1 MTKPET
7 LPGAIKG
14 ASAVV
19 FASSA
24 SRKGGNA
31 EAVDYKGVENIA
43 RCVVFGVFVGI
54 GVVGEVMVMD
64 CVYVALPSFHS
75 FKYKHYLPHPTAPA
89 STRRSRGSWSSP
101 AVPSAART
109 RSGTR
114 WVDDKITALPCLACL
129 RPDGHT
135 AALAGRSDHIH
146 VDPITNHRPTKQVTN
161 IFGGIMGYKF
171 LGEEALRKLYRSSA
185 PKVCICVYVYM
196 YMYMYMY
203 ACMYVQ
209 G

>member
-54 GVVGEVMVMD
+54 GVVGEVMVMG
-64 CVYVALPSFHS
+64 CVYVALPIISFIQIQTLSPPPHS
-75 FKYKHYLPHPTAPA
+75 ACIDEKIPRLLVV
-89 STRRSRGSWSSP
+89 SSG
-101 AVPSAART
+101 AVS
-109 RSGTR
+109 
-114 WVDDKITALPCLACL
+114 
-129 RPDGHT
+129 RPDS
-135 AALAGRSDHIH
+135 L
-146 VDPITNHRPTKQVTN
+146 
-161 IFGGIMGYKF
+161 GYKV
-171 LGEEALRKLYRSSA
+171 GGR
-185 PKVCICVYVYM
+185 
-196 YMYMYMY
+196 
-203 ACMYVQ
+203 
-209 G
+209 